1 MKRKTSITLTDA
13 AFHRIGRRAG
23 RFRSRS
29 EFIEAAV
36 QHFIAYLERKEAE
49 ERDLEII
56 NRSADKLNREAQDV
70 LDYQVP
76 A

>member
-1 MKRKTSITLTDA
+1 MKQKTSITLTDA
-13 AFHRIGRRAG
+13 VFHRIEERAR

-36 QHFIAYLERKEAE
+36 QHFVAHLERKEAE
-49 ERDLEII
+49 ERDLEIL
-56 NRSADKLNREAQDV
+56 NRDADKLNREAKDV

-76 A
+76 I